1 MAIIIKREKYLEFD
15 NIYTTN
21 EPSTHESKKGNSFY
35 PAFEAVSQT
44 ANITAIVSD

>member
-1 MAIIIKREKYLEFD
+1 M
-15 NIYTTN
+15 N

-44 ANITAIVSD
+44 ANITAIVPDLLMLSLDEKSRQKT